1 VRFLVELEHDHAGRV
16 VGTVRADGG
25 GGEAFDGWMEL
36 VRLLER
42 RTDQQRVND
51 ANDREDR

>member
-1 VRFLVELEHDHAGRV
+1 MVELEHDPAGRV
-16 VGTVRADGG
+16 VGTVHADGAS
-25 GGEAFDGWMEL
+25 GEAFDGWMEL

-51 ANDREDR
+51 ANDEREQR